1 MVENLAVYLKNDK
14 VEWKAALPDSTTN
27 GGFMKKA
34 TQVDWPTEDGA
45 VKITLMQGVE
55 LKSHLQG
62 LAGFVQKNTD
72 DIDLQQEAL
81 AFVDGV
87 HLCMGVQFA
96 QSVDENGPTIQ
107 RLKNV
112 AAVHGGAIFV
122 HDSLLKDGR
131 YIAGELAGTEPD
143 TQAEPAPAATVPG
156 ETEPQGEPDVQPET
170 ASEHENVAVPQ
181 PTPAPTEAPEVAA
194 APVAAPAAAAAA
206 VATVQLDPAEMQF
219 ANENPPLVRTDRRA
233 RTLAHLAS
241 RGFTAAETLPIG
253 EVEKP
258 LRPATE
264 IAARLG
270 AAAIAYLWCV
280 APRDFVSDEELQTAA
295 RSHDVAPGHTAK
307 TGAIL
312 STERV
317 AAQQQFG
324 GTIGWSLENMWALA
338 WVLGF
343 DHEIQI
349 DSGMID
355 DAASVALRNWMPI
368 HGRTMTSI
376 LAAANPRTADEV
388 ADREDIF
395 YCAHN
400 AVRSA
405 QTGHNFTVP
414 EGFDPVAH
422 GGTVHERRHGLTWC
436 LSPGIQWDATDLS
449 T

>member
-14 VEWKAALPDSTTN
+14 VEWKAALPDCTTN

-34 TQVDWPTEDGA
+34 TQVDWPTEDGN
-45 VKITLMQGVE
+45 VKITLLQGVE

-62 LAGFVQKNTD
+62 LAGFVQKTTD

-81 AFVDGV
+81 AFVAGV
-87 HLCMGVQFA
+87 QLCLSVQFA
-96 QSVDENGPTIQ
+96 SPVDFEGPTVQ

-112 AAVHGGAIFV
+112 AAVHGGAILV
-122 HDSLLKDGR
+122 HESLLKDGR
-131 YIAGELAGTEPD
+131 YIAGELSAGEVEPAQPSEPEPAAEELPVVEPAAASQSV
-143 TQAEPAPAATVPG
+143 TAQPEPAPVPQPAPAQPAPVPEQAPAPAAV
-156 ETEPQGEPDVQPET
+156 
-170 ASEHENVAVPQ
+170 
-181 PTPAPTEAPEVAA
+181 
-194 APVAAPAAAAAA
+194 A
-206 VATVQLDPAEMQF
+206 VATVQLDPAQMQY
-219 ANENPPLVRTDRRA
+219 ATEAPPLVRTDRRA
-233 RTLAHLAS
+233 RTLAHLES
-241 RGFTAAETLPIG
+241 RGFTAAHTLPIG
-253 EVEKP
+253 EVESE
-258 LRPATE
+258 LRPAAE

-270 AAAIAYLWCV
+270 SAALAYLWCV
-280 APRDFVSDEELQTAA
+280 APREFVSDEELQAAA
-295 RSHDVAPGHTAK
+295 RAVDVVAGHTAK
-307 TGAIL
+307 TQTIL
-312 STERV
+312 STDRDT
-317 AAQQQFG
+317 AQQQHG

-343 DHEIQI
+343 EHDIQI
-349 DSGMID
+349 DSGMIGD
-355 DAASVALRNWMPI
+355 EASVALRDWMPI

-376 LAAANPRTADEV
+376 LAQASPRPADEV

-405 QTGHNFTVP
+405 QTGHVYTVP

-436 LSPGIQWDATDLS
+436 LSPGVSWDNTDLS